1 MKKVK
6 DVDIDH
12 VLTGTAEQGG
22 YGSYSL
28 PPIIFSSIVLFSFL
42 TK

>member
-6 DVDIDH
+6 DVDSDH

-22 YGSYSL
+22 YGAIAPPL
-28 PPIIFSSIVLFSFL
+28 PE
-42 TK
+42 

>member
-12 VLTGTAEQGG
+12 VLTGTAEQGR
-22 YGSYSL
+22 YGAIA
-28 PPIIFSSIVLFSFL
+28 PPNNFFVNSPF
-42 TK
+42 

>member
-12 VLTGTAEQGG
+12 ELTGTAEQGG
-22 YGSYSL
+22 YGGYSP

>member
-12 VLTGTAEQGG
+12 ELTGTAEQGG
-22 YGSYSL
+22 YGGYS
-28 PPIIFSSIVLFSFL
+28 PPPPNNFFVNSPF
-42 TK
+42 